1 MSNRFF
7 IFGIAIVTISVFI
20 YLFPSN
26 FLFQNNNKL
35 LVIKG
40 DDILKESPV
49 NPPEMK
55 EPKDTSCVFSLW
67 QNNSRDCADYEELLA
82 NKVNKKNFYTIVYG
96 NFLNENNAELH
107 AKKLKSVDAVRSLNL
122 AIEKIENTRTI
133 KVKRGD
139 SLYKLAQYYSVSI
152 KDIISR
158 NRIEDPQKIRINQK
172 LLIPLEDKYRIISI
186 NVEGYNKAR
195 KICDELTKK
204 EFICGISSQKK

>member
-1 MSNRFF
+1 MNNRFF
-7 IFGIAIVTISVFI
+7 IFGIIIVTISIFI
-20 YLFPSN
+20 YLFSNN
-26 FLFQNNNKL
+26 FLFLNNSKL
-35 LVIKG
+35 LIIKG
-40 DDILKESPV
+40 GDILKESPV

-67 QNNSRDCADYEELLA
+67 QDHSRDCADYEELLK
-82 NKVNKKNFYTIVYG
+82 NKINKKNFYTIAYG

-107 AKKLKSVDAVRSLNL
+107 VKKLKSVEAVRGLNL

-139 SLYKLAQYYSVSI
+139 SLYKIAKDYSVSV

-195 KICDELTKK
+195 KICDDLTKR
-204 EFICGISSQKK
+204 EFICGIRAQKK

>member
-1 MSNRFF
+1 MST
-7 IFGIAIVTISVFI
+7 IYCDLQDGINYIDI
-20 YLFPSN
+20 
-26 FLFQNNNKL
+26 QN
-35 LVIKG
+35 
-40 DDILKESPV
+40 
-49 NPPEMK
+49 
-55 EPKDTSCVFSLW
+55 T
-67 QNNSRDCADYEELLA
+67 LA
-82 NKVNKKNFYTIVYG
+82 NFCKEFTFV

-107 AKKLKSVDAVRSLNL
+107 VKKLKSVEAVRSLNL

>member
-26 FLFQNNNKL
+26 FLFQNNNRL

-67 QNNSRDCADYEELLA
+67 QNNSRDCADYEELLV
-82 NKVNKKNFYTIVYG
+82 NKVNKKNFYTITYG

-107 AKKLKSVDAVRSLNL
+107 VKKLKSVEAVRSLNL

-139 SLYKLAQYYSVSI
+139 SLYKLAKYYSVSI

-186 NVEGYNKAR
+186 NVDGYNKAR

>member
-26 FLFQNNNKL
+26 FLFQNNNRL

-67 QNNSRDCADYEELLA
+67 QNNSRDCADYEELLV
-82 NKVNKKNFYTIVYG
+82 NKVNKKNFYTITYG
-96 NFLNENNAELH
+96 NFLNEKNAEFH
-107 AKKLKSVDAVRSLNL
+107 VKKLKSVEAVRSLNL

-139 SLYKLAQYYSVSI
+139 SLYKLAKYYSVSI

-186 NVEGYNKAR
+186 NVDGYNKAR

>member
-1 MSNRFF
+1 MNNRFF
-7 IFGIAIVTISVFI
+7 IFGIVIVIISIFI

-40 DDILKESPV
+40 EDVLKESPV

-55 EPKDTSCVFSLW
+55 EPQDTSCVFSLW
-67 QNNSRDCADYEELLA
+67 QANSRDCTDYEELLK
-82 NKVNKKNFYTIVYG
+82 NRINKKNFYTIAYG
-96 NFLNENNAELH
+96 NFLKENNAELH
-107 AKKLKSVDAVRSLNL
+107 VKKLKNIEAVRNLNL

-139 SLYKLAQYYSVSI
+139 SLYKLAKDYSVSV

-158 NRIEDPQKIRINQK
+158 NQIEDPQKIRINQK
-172 LLIPLEDKYRIISI
+172 LLIPLEDKFRIITI

-195 KICDELTKK
+195 KICDDLTKR
-204 EFICGISSQKK
+204 EFICGIKAQKR

>member
-1 MSNRFF
+1 MNNRFF
-7 IFGIAIVTISVFI
+7 IFGIVIVTISVFI

-40 DDILKESPV
+40 DDILKESPI

-55 EPKDTSCVFSLW
+55 EPKDASCVFSLW
-67 QNNSRDCADYEELLA
+67 QNNSRDCTNYEELLA
-82 NKVNKKNFYTIVYG
+82 NRVNKKNFYTIAYG

-107 AKKLKSVDAVRSLNL
+107 VKKLKSVEAIRSINL

-139 SLYKLAQYYSVSI
+139 SLYKLAKHYSVSV

-158 NRIEDPQKIRINQK
+158 NRIKDPQKIRINQK

-195 KICDELTKK
+195 KICDDLTKR